1 MIKLCETVFPLNVYI
16 YVCQP
21 TQKVEN
27 CTVGATMGIVSWEME
42 AQTRV
47 GMDFQEF
54 LRKFLFS
61 E

>member
-1 MIKLCETVFPLNVYI
+1 MIKWNQTISLDLSLSVL
-16 YVCQP
+16 QP